1 MIILASWEGNTWAGQ
16 GGLSSVDRDGE
27 NKLAISKRSNRR
39 ILVTMREK
47 SREMRK
53 EMVHS
58 TLTAKSATFA
68 CLLWRSLAVVVVTDN
83 RRKNNRS
90 RQA

>member
-58 TLTAKSATFA
+58 TLTAKSATFN
-68 CLLWRSLAVVVVTDN
+68 CLSALAVVVVTDN

>member
-39 ILVTMREK
+39 ILVREK

-53 EMVHS
+53 ELVHS
-58 TLTAKSATFA
+58 LRKVPP
-68 CLLWRSLAVVVVTDN
+68 LLVCFGGSSGD
-83 RRKNNRS
+83 
-90 RQA
+90 